1 MSLRT
6 KEYFIKESCIS
17 IHRNSLMSIASI
29 STVALSLLVLGLFV
43 LLVVN
48 TNNIASTLESQVQVT
63 VYMNDSANKAA
74 LEETAKNLAALNGVQ
89 KVTFTNKAQALEL
102 FKERLSEKKSL
113 LDSLGDNN
121 PMPNYFE
128 VFVDQPERIKQLVPI
143 LNDMPEVES
152 IKYGQETVEQL
163 FKITRIVRIG
173 GIILIIF
180 LALSTVFI
188 ISNTIRLTVFARKRE
203 VLIMKYVG
211 ATDWFI
217 RWPFLLE
224 GMFLGL
230 IGSLISLILLSWIYA
245 EIVRQVHA
253 NLAFF
258 PLIAKQPL
266 FTYVS
271 IIMLILGVA
280 IGAAGSYISLRK
292 FLKV

>member
-6 KEYFIKESCIS
+6 KEYFVKEAFVS
-17 IHRNSLMSIASI
+17 IRRNSLMSIASI
-29 STVALSLLVLGLFV
+29 STVALSLLVLGLFM

-63 VYMNDSANKAA
+63 VYMKDSANKTT
-74 LEETAKNLAALNGVQ
+74 LEQIAKDITALNGVQ

-121 PMPNYFE
+121 PLPNYFE
-128 VFVDQPERIKQLVPI
+128 IFVDQPDRIKSIVPI
-143 LNDMPEVES
+143 ISEMPEVES
-152 IKYGQETVEQL
+152 VKYGQETVEQL
-163 FKITRIVRIG
+163 FKITRIVRLG

-180 LALSTVFI
+180 LALSTIFI

-230 IGSLISLILLSWIYA
+230 IGSLIALVLLSWIYG
-245 EIVRQVHA
+245 EVVEQVHA

-266 FTYVS
+266 FAYVS
-271 IIMLILGVA
+271 LIMLILGVA
-280 IGAAGSYISLRK
+280 IGAIGSYISLRK
-292 FLKV
+292 FLRV

>member
-6 KEYFIKESCIS
+6 KEYFIKEAFVS

-29 STVALSLLVLGLFV
+29 STVALSLLVLGLFM

-63 VYMNDSANKAA
+63 VYMKDSANKTT
-74 LEETAKNLAALNGVQ
+74 LEQVAKDIAALNGVQ
-89 KVTFTNKAQALEL
+89 KVTFTNKTQALAL

-113 LDSLGDNN
+113 LDSLGENN
-121 PMPNYFE
+121 PLPNYFE
-128 VFVDQPERIKQLVPI
+128 VFVDQPDRIKQIVPI
-143 LNDMPEVES
+143 LNDLPEVES
-152 IKYGQETVEQL
+152 TKYGQETVEQL

-230 IGSLISLILLSWIYA
+230 IGSLISLLLLSWIYG
-245 EIVRQVHA
+245 EIISQVHA

-271 IIMLILGVA
+271 LIMLVLGVA
-280 IGAAGSYISLRK
+280 IGAVGSYISLRK

>member
-6 KEYFIKESCIS
+6 KEYFVREAFVS

-29 STVALSLLVLGLFV
+29 STVALSLLVLGLFM

-63 VYMNDSANKAA
+63 VYMKDSANKAS
-74 LEETAKNLAALNGVQ
+74 LEQTAKDIAALNGVQ

-121 PMPNYFE
+121 PLPNYFE
-128 VFVDQPERIKQLVPI
+128 IFVDQPDRIKNIVPI
-143 LNDMPEVES
+143 LNEMAEVES
-152 IKYGQETVEQL
+152 VKYGQETVEQL
-163 FKITRIVRIG
+163 FKITRIIRLG

-230 IGSLISLILLSWIYA
+230 IGSLISLMLLSWIYG
-245 EIVRQVHA
+245 EVVQQVHS

-271 IIMLILGVA
+271 LIMLLLGVA
-280 IGAAGSYISLRK
+280 IGAMGSYISLRK
-292 FLKV
+292 FLRV